1 MGHPLVSIYTKMQ
14 LIIWSKQDT
23 PADAVDLQFFVCA
36 EADGDLL
43 VVRCVL
49 GDELRHSARP
59 QLTGGHPRGQRL
71 LGQRDHR
78 RARPQDVHAGRVP
91 VAQRRVQAHV
101 RQLTPEEEEEQR
113 RGWDDRL
120 GLVRQQMRTTSLWL
134 NW

>member
-1 MGHPLVSIYTKMQ
+1 MYYL
-14 LIIWSKQDT
+14 L
-23 PADAVDLQFFVCA
+23 FFVGS

-43 VVRCVL
+43 VLCRVL
-49 GDELRHSARP
+49 GDQLRDAARP

-113 RGWDDRL
+113 RG
-120 GLVRQQMRTTSLWL
+120 
-134 NW
+134 